1 MKKLFLTISI
11 AFVVTLCVMVSA
23 CRAYRPAA
31 VNTTTI
37 DTVTYREVLRDTVV
51 MTEPDSALVRALIE
65 CDSLGQAHVKRLLDW
80 QDGRGGAL
88 RLPKFYIDG
97 NVLHVKSY
105 MDGLAEH
112 FTLKDTFTGINATK
126 TETITVEV
134 NRLTWWQKLWIGIG
148 KACAAGGGLFLIL
161 KLLKRH

>member
-1 MKKLFLTISI
+1 MKRLFLTISI

-65 CDSLGQAHVKRLLDW
+65 CDSLGQAHIKRLLDW
-80 QDGRGGAL
+80 QDGRDSAL
-88 RLPKFYIDG
+88 HLPKFYIDG

-105 MDGLAEH
+105 MDGLAEL
-112 FTLKDTFTGINATK
+112 FTLKDTFTSINATK
-126 TETITVEV
+126 TITVEV
-134 NRLTWWQKLWIGIG
+134 NRLTWWQKLWIGVG
-148 KACAAGGGLFLIL
+148 KAWGIGGVLVLII
-161 KLLKRH
+161 KFLKRY

>member
-1 MKKLFLTISI
+1 MKRLFLTISI

-65 CDSLGQAHVKRLLDW
+65 CDSLGQAHVKKLLDW

-88 RLPKFYIDG
+88 HLPKFYIDS
-97 NVLHVKSY
+97 NVLLIKSY

-112 FTLKDTFTGINATK
+112 FTLKDTFTDRRT
-126 TETITVEV
+126 TEKETVTVEV
-134 NRLTWWQKLWIGIG
+134 NRLTWWQKLWVGIG
-148 KACAAGGGLFLIL
+148 RITAAGGGLF
-161 KLLKRH
+161 